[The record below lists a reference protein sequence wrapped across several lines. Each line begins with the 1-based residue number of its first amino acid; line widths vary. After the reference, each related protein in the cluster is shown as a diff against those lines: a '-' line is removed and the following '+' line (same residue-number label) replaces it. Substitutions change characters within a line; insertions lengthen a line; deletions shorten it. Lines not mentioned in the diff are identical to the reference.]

1 MGESTELE
9 KILRQMGE
17 SGLLSEDFRRTAIAT
32 FEAVGK
38 ATILDAVSRS
48 NKAILKAIEADFVK
62 HVEISSLLHFYLC
75 ENPYNLKI
83 LSYKNKKWSE

>member
-9 KILRQMGE
+9 KILRQME
-17 SGLLSEDFRRTAIAT
+17 KSGSLSEDFRKTAIAS

-38 ATILDAVSRS
+38 ATILDTVSRS
-48 NKAILKAIEADFVK
+48 SKAILKAIEADLAK
-62 HVEISSLLHFYLC
+62 CVEISGLLHIYLC